1 MAEPLKPP
9 NHRFAP
15 KPRLG
20 KVLLLAGI
28 TLLPGLAWLVGL
40 AGLTSAAG
48 MSGQPRLRDH
58 LAQAARDTP
67 TAIPGPAFF
76 SGAWQYRLLD
86 GERGKWGDFDSPAW
100 LRYFGLASGDLTGDG
115 YPDIVSGRYFYRNPG
130 GDLAPPEAP
139 RAWTRI
145 DLGRNLDAILITDV
159 DGDDRG
165 DLIAQALPDLYW
177 VEALDPQGDTWEA
190 RPIATAPPTDHRN
203 SQGFALG
210 QLVPGGRPE
219 IVLASGAGIH
229 YYAIPADPT
238 IIPWPKT
245 LVTDQAGDEGLAIA
259 DIDGDGLQDL
269 IAARGS
275 AVAWWRN
282 PGDPALMDTA
292 TITIHQEP
300 DAPAASLAGPT
311 TDARPVPNRLPEPR
325 PRPTIEPR
333 AASLTPA
340 GKTSPWQ
347 RRLIGS
353 TAPHDADRILAAD
366 LDGDGRAEVLAT
378 QELVD
383 PEVPEASLFRFHPP
397 ATPASPATTPAPWTR
412 ERLFTG
418 YSLNSLGTADLD
430 EDGDLDL
437 VIAEHKGPS
446 PRLLLLENQGPGTP
460 PRPFLSREID
470 RGQESHLGAHLTDL
484 DQDGDLDI
492 LSIAWVRYQ
501 NLHLWRNDRRQVTRP
516 VVWRQVSTQTGALP
530 RAQVGSQSSLVVAD
544 FDQDGRDD
552 YAVGGWFQ
560 PDSLVWFR
568 ATPAGRERYLID
580 NRHSHIEAGGL
591 AHDIDGDGDLDILQG
606 GSWRSHQVW
615 WWENPHPDHRP
626 DQPWPRHTI
635 KDGGHSQHHDQI
647 IGDFI
652 DRGPGTQKD
661 GPHGSGH
668 VSHAQL
674 AFWNQGNRALYL
686 ADLPANPRDPA
697 AWTPVKIWSY
707 RNPPREGLAKADID
721 DDGQEDLIGGGYW
734 FKHHHG
740 QTFQP
745 QAIDPAYGQT
755 RVAAA
760 DLIPGGRPE
769 ILLTAGDAPG
779 PLNLYQWKGGTWQ
792 RTTLIGRLDHGHSL
806 QIGDLNGDGHLDI
819 YTAEM
824 HTPGAGAACRQ
835 RVLYGDGR
843 GGFETQLISTG
854 IGTHEG
860 KLGDLDGDGDLDL
873 IQKDFDQERRIDL
886 WYNEG

>member
-1 MAEPLKPP
+1 MAEPLNPLG
-9 NHRFAP
+9 HRNASIPGF
-15 KPRLG
+15 G
-20 KVLLLAGI
+20 KGLLLAGI
-28 TLLPGLAWLVGL
+28 ALLPGLAWLVGL
-40 AGLTSAAG
+40 AGLTGAAG
-48 MSGQPRLRDH
+48 MSGVPRLRDQ

-76 SGAWQYRLLD
+76 SGAWHYRLLD
-86 GERGKWGDFDSPAW
+86 GERGKWGDFDPPAW
-100 LRYFGLASGDLTGDG
+100 LRYFGLATGDLTGDG
-115 YPDIVSGRYFYRNPG
+115 YPDIVAGRYFYRNPG
-130 GDLAPPEAP
+130 GDPATPEAP
-139 RAWTRI
+139 QAWTRI

-219 IVLASGAGIH
+219 IVIASGAGIFF
-229 YYAIPADPT
+229 YAIPADPT
-238 IIPWPKT
+238 ITPWPAT
-245 LVTDQAGDEGLAIA
+245 RVTDQAGDEGLAIA

-282 PGDPALMDTA
+282 PGGPAQMG
-292 TITIHQEP
+292 
-300 DAPAASLAGPT
+300 AP
-311 TDARPVPNRLPEPR
+311 
-325 PRPTIEPR
+325 
-333 AASLTPA
+333 
-340 GKTSPWQ
+340 PWQ

-366 LDGDGRAEVLAT
+366 LDGDGRAEVLVT

-383 PEVPEASLFRFHPP
+383 PEIPEASLFRFHPP
-397 ATPASPATTPAPWTR
+397 TTPTSPDTTPAPWSR

-418 YSLNSLGTADLD
+418 YSLNSLGAADLD

-437 VIAEHKGPS
+437 VVAEHKGPS
-446 PRLLLLENQGPGTP
+446 PRLLLLENQGQGTP
-460 PRPFLSREID
+460 PIPFLSREID
-470 RGQESHLGAHLTDL
+470 RGQESHLGAHLADL
-484 DQDGDLDI
+484 DQDGDLDL
-492 LSIAWVRYQ
+492 LSIGWDRYQ
-501 NLHLWRNDRRQVTRP
+501 NLHLWRNDRRQVARP
-516 VVWRQVSTQTGALP
+516 VTWRQVSTQTGALP
-530 RAQVGSQSSLVVAD
+530 RAQVGSQSCLVVAD

-560 PDSLVWFR
+560 DDSLVWFR
-568 ATPAGRERYLID
+568 ATPTGRERYLID

-635 KDGGHSQHHDQI
+635 KDGGHNQHHDQI

-652 DRGPGTQKD
+652 GRDVGKE
-661 GPHGSGH
+661 
-668 VSHAQL
+668 L
-674 AFWNQGNRALYL
+674 AFWNQGNRTLYL
-686 ADLPANPRDPA
+686 ADLPADPRDPA

-707 RNPPREGLAKADID
+707 RDPPREGLAKADID
-721 DDGQEDLIGGGYW
+721 GDGQEDLIGGGYW

-740 QTFQP
+740 QTFQA

-755 RVAAA
+755 RIAAA
-760 DLIPGGRPE
+760 DLIPGGRSE
-769 ILLTAGDAPG
+769 ILLAAGDAPG
-779 PLNLYQWKGGTWQ
+779 PLNLYQWNGATWQ
-792 RTTLIGRLDHGHSL
+792 RTTLIGRLDHGHTL

-819 YTAEM
+819 HTAEM
-824 HTPGAGAACRQ
+824 HTPGAGTACRQ
-835 RVLYGDGR
+835 LVLYGDGR

-873 IQKDFDQERRIDL
+873 IQKDFDHERRIDL
-886 WYNEG
+886 WYNDGQVRSPAFSPYRERSSSTEIALP